1 MYKQGVI
8 LLPTNMC
15 TLAPRTQYNI
25 RVCVSAGDANKTTEE
40 GGRRDEA

>member
-25 RVCVSAGDANKTTEE
+25 RAYVRVSAGDAKTTEE
-40 GGRRDEA
+40 GGRDAA